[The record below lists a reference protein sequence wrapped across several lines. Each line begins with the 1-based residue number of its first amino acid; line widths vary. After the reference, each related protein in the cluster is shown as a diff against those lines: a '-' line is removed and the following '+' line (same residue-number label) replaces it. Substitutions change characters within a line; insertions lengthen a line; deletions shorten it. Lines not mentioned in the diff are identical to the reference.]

1 MQVYIYR
8 SEKRE
13 GLYVYVADKDMLS
26 QLPEAVQQQLGNAEF
41 SLQMDLTAERKLVQE
56 DAATVLDNISKN
68 GFHLQMPRDIES
80 QLMSTA
86 EAATRGS
93 RADRDSGEEQ

>member
-13 GLYVYVADKDMLS
+13 GLYVYVADKDILS
-26 QLPEAVQQQLGNAEF
+26 RLPEAVQQQLGNAEF
-41 SLQMDLTAERKLVQE
+41 SLQMDLTAERKLSQE

-80 QLMSTA
+80 QLMSA
-86 EAATRGS
+86 ADAATRDS
-93 RADRDSGEEQ
+93 RDRQDRENN